1 MVEDKT
7 TTGGIMDSNDLVKF
21 SEIMMALAEVFE
33 SDGEPSSVKIEL
45 YFNAFKDKSIEQ
57 ITEATGKLLKTRKFS
72 SFPKPAEILVLIDGD
87 AGDGALLAWGS
98 IMKGLEIDEMPTDPK
113 SQEIIRRIGGWIW
126 LGLQTYDELKWVE
139 KRFVEHW
146 DACPDESILKLED
159 GRVAELLENIG
170 MNLIKRPF

>member
-1 MVEDKT
+1 METKDKPRFMQIMLGMADNFGDEISKEGLAMRFDMLSEYSIEDIEAAAKKILRNRKFKSMPPVAEFHEAIHGSDKT
-7 TTGGIMDSNDLVKF
+7 K
-21 SEIMMALAEVFE
+21 ALE
-33 SDGEPSSVKIEL
+33 
-45 YFNAFKDKSIEQ
+45 
-57 ITEATGKLLKTRKFS
+57 
-72 SFPKPAEILVLIDGD
+72 
-87 AGDGALLAWGS
+87 AWGA